1 MSTIDRRI
9 AIGMNNH
16 CTGTCCSIQLV
27 VAMLT
32 MVSANAIGT

>member
-1 MSTIDRRI
+1 
-9 AIGMNNH
+9 MNNH